1 MKNHFLKSCGITT
14 AVDGYEDEQ
23 IHCFKSDGPIP
34 SGRALL
40 TKCREKKDDDE
51 LQLFL
56 QEFEN
61 GKEMNDDEVA
71 YDSDNSIEIEF

>member
-1 MKNHFLKSCGITT
+1 MALN
-14 AVDGYEDEQ
+14 AVDGSEDEL

-40 TKCREKKDDDE
+40 TKCREKKDDNE

-61 GKEMNDDEVA
+61 EEELTDGEIAYHSDD
-71 YDSDNSIEIEF
+71 SIEL